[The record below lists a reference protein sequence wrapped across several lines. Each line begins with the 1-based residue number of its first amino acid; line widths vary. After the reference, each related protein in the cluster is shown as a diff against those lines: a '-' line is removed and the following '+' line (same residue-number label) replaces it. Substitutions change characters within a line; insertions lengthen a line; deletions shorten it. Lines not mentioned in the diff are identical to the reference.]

1 MTEGPSDIE
10 KMRWITLRNALG
22 IEIKTGMK
30 RSSKGRPTLV
40 LVNEILGQNFRLK
53 QTAYKALNEKIVKE
67 IGPPFN
73 KPLP

>member
-1 MTEGPSDIE
+1 MAEGPSDIE